1 MDYNNKLRDRLLEIF
16 LADRDGFFK
25 IDQNRFILSMLDKD
39 WDAENWQPM
48 QVHRDLIDRILEK
61 GRDRDE

>member
-1 MDYNNKLRDRLLEIF
+1 MDYNNQLRNRLLEIF
-16 LADRDGFFK
+16 LADRDGFFE